1 VFVRSKKGYGL
12 ESDCYTIAVR
22 PDAFARK
29 IVITK
34 TIRQVHGDTGTLVY
48 ISGEESSVT
57 HIDAPLTPEGT
68 LADDLVT
75 KLQAEIVAFLASAEL
90 EFVSIDW

>member
-1 VFVRSKKGYGL
+1 MKSKEGYGL
-12 ESDCYTIAVR
+12 QSDCYAVAIR
-22 PDAFARK
+22 PDMFACR
-29 IVITK
+29 IAITK

-57 HIDAPLTPEGT
+57 YIDAPLIPEGT

-75 KLQAEIVAFLASAEL
+75 KLQEEIVDFLALAEL
-90 EFVSIDW
+90 ELIPIDW